1 MSYRQFLKQM
11 DKYLL
16 SRKLI
21 SIVLDLN
28 VLQLATYQTMVKPR
42 KNQSKNVNIILK
54 NQIVNGKMIFSA
66 VTYARPIRQLLRH
79 ISQKLFA
86 SEFQLSLLRIMAI
99 CYLTTAMSH
108 KTVHC
113 MILNLTV
120 AKIVHLI
127 VVHVA
132 VGRLFIWQ
140 FFT

>member
-54 NQIVNGKMIFSA
+54 NQIVNGKMIFSP
-66 VTYARPIRQLLRH
+66 VTYARPIR
-79 ISQKLFA
+79 
-86 SEFQLSLLRIMAI
+86 
-99 CYLTTAMSH
+99 
-108 KTVHC
+108 
-113 MILNLTV
+113 
-120 AKIVHLI
+120 
-127 VVHVA
+127 
-132 VGRLFIWQ
+132 
-140 FFT
+140 

>member
-66 VTYARPIRQLLRH
+66 VTYARPIRWLLRH

-86 SEFQLSLLRIMAI
+86 SEF
-99 CYLTTAMSH
+99 
-108 KTVHC
+108 
-113 MILNLTV
+113 
-120 AKIVHLI
+120 
-127 VVHVA
+127 
-132 VGRLFIWQ
+132 
-140 FFT
+140 

>member
-42 KNQSKNVNIILK
+42 KNQSKNVNIILQ

-66 VTYARPIRQLLRH
+66 VTYARPIR
-79 ISQKLFA
+79 
-86 SEFQLSLLRIMAI
+86 
-99 CYLTTAMSH
+99 
-108 KTVHC
+108 
-113 MILNLTV
+113 
-120 AKIVHLI
+120 
-127 VVHVA
+127 
-132 VGRLFIWQ
+132 
-140 FFT
+140 

>member
-54 NQIVNGKMIFSA
+54 NQIVNGKMIFST
-66 VTYARPIRQLLRH
+66 VTYARPIR
-79 ISQKLFA
+79 
-86 SEFQLSLLRIMAI
+86 
-99 CYLTTAMSH
+99 
-108 KTVHC
+108 
-113 MILNLTV
+113 
-120 AKIVHLI
+120 
-127 VVHVA
+127 
-132 VGRLFIWQ
+132 
-140 FFT
+140 

>member
-16 SRKLI
+16 SRKLN

-66 VTYARPIRQLLRH
+66 VTYARPIR
-79 ISQKLFA
+79 
-86 SEFQLSLLRIMAI
+86 
-99 CYLTTAMSH
+99 
-108 KTVHC
+108 
-113 MILNLTV
+113 
-120 AKIVHLI
+120 
-127 VVHVA
+127 
-132 VGRLFIWQ
+132 
-140 FFT
+140 